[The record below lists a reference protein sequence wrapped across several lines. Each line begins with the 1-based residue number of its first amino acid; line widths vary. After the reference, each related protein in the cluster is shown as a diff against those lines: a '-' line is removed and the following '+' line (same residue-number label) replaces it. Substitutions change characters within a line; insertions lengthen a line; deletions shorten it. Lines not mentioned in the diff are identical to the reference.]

1 MPIGRYFL
9 IMGGVLLAL
18 LFLVNWSM
26 PTLTAAPEEASNEH
40 PTILIHSRHR
50 WPEAVVFDTNRPTI
64 VPPAP
69 ATVAADAQP
78 EKFVQDA
85 KTPRDAMAM
94 AEPAAPVEQA
104 APAPAPP
111 KRVAERRRPRPHR
124 EARRDET
131 RRVASYDMFGYRQ
144 PFIFGGW

>member
-18 LFLVNWSM
+18 LFLIDWST
-26 PTLTAAPEEASNEH
+26 PTLTATPEHASNEH
-40 PTILIHSRHR
+40 PTILIHSRR
-50 WPEAVVFDTNRPTI
+50 RLPDAVVIDTSLPTI

-69 ATVAADAQP
+69 ATVVAEVPP
-78 EKFVQDA
+78 EKSLQDA
-85 KTPRDAMAM
+85 KAPRDAMAM
-94 AEPAAPVEQA
+94 AEPAVPSEQT
-104 APAPAPP
+104 APAPTQP
-111 KRVAERRRPRPHR
+111 KLVAERRRPRVHH
-124 EARRDET
+124 ET

>member
-18 LFLVNWSM
+18 LFLVSWSL

-50 WPEAVVFDTNRPTI
+50 WPDAVVFDTSRPTI
-64 VPPAP
+64 VP
-69 ATVAADAQP
+69 ATVAAAAPP
-78 EKFVQDA
+78 EKPVQDA
-85 KTPRDAMAM
+85 KAPMDAMAM
-94 AEPAAPVEQA
+94 AEPAAPVEKA
-104 APAPAPP
+104 APTPASP
-111 KRVAERRRPRPHR
+111 KRLAERRRPRAHR
-124 EARRDET
+124 EARRDDA